1 MTKQNTLKVKL
12 SNSQLN
18 KLKSGIINDI
28 ETSLNF
34 SSNLMGNSIDKTN
47 FPQKSLLT
55 DIQVRRNCK
64 AFANG
69 SSADVKY

>member
-1 MTKQNTLKVKL
+1 
-12 SNSQLN
+12 
-18 KLKSGIINDI
+18 
-28 ETSLNF
+28 
-34 SSNLMGNSIDKTN
+34 MGNSIDKTN

-55 DIQVRRNCK
+55 DIQVRTNCK